1 MRILV
6 VGGGGREHALAWKIA
21 SSPLTTDLHI
31 APGNAGTA
39 SVGTNVPISADD
51 LAEIEH
57 FVREMEIDLTVI
69 GPEQPLVDGLVD
81 RLLSAGRRVV
91 GPTASAARLEGSKR
105 FAKDFMSRH
114 SIPTAGYRSFGTHE
128 MESAFDWIRKHPSG
142 PFVIKADGLAAGK
155 GVVICDTEDEARDAV
170 EAQLREN
177 RLESAGQRIVI
188 EDFMDG
194 EEASVFAITDGNTYR
209 LLSPAQDH
217 KRIGD
222 GDTGPNTGGMG
233 AYAPAPVVSPEMLDL
248 ICREIIEPTI
258 DGMREEG
265 APYTGFLYA
274 GLMIH
279 RSRPRVVEFNCRMG
293 DPETQVV
300 IPMIQSDFVELLL
313 ATAEGRL
320 SEIEVSLRPGSAAC
334 VVAASDGYPGAYT
347 KGRRIHG
354 LTEVNAMDGVMVFH
368 AGTRLNSDG
377 DFETA
382 GGRVLA
388 VTAVAN
394 SLGGAIDLAYDGL
407 ARVEFEGMQFRRDI
421 GMKGLLR
428 EHPLA

>member
-21 SSPLTTDLHI
+21 ASPLTTSLHI

-39 SVGTNVPISADD
+39 SIGTNVPISADD
-51 LAEIEH
+51 LAEIVR
-57 FVREMEIDLTVI
+57 FVSEREIDLTVV

-81 RLLSAGRRVV
+81 RLLAAGRRVV
-91 GPTASAARLEGSKR
+91 GPTASAARLEGSKQ

-114 SIPTAGYRSFGTHE
+114 GIPTAGYRSFSE
-128 MESAFDWIRKHPSG
+128 PEIEAAFNWIHRNPTG

-155 GVVICDTEDEARDAV
+155 GVIICDTEDEARDAV

-177 RLESAGQRIVI
+177 RFGSAGQHVVI
-188 EDFMDG
+188 EDFMEG
-194 EEASVFAITDGNTYR
+194 EEASVFAVTDGKSYR

-233 AYAPAPVVSPEMLDL
+233 AYAPAPVVSTDMMDVV
-248 ICREIIEPTI
+248 CRAIIEPTI
-258 DGMREEG
+258 NGMREEG
-265 APYTGFLYA
+265 TPYTGFLYA

-279 RSRPRVVEFNCRMG
+279 RGRPRVVEFNCRLG

-313 ATAEGRL
+313 AAAEGRL
-320 SEIEVSLRPGSAAC
+320 DEVEINLHPGSAAC
-334 VVAASDGYPGAYT
+334 VVAASDGYPGTHT
-347 KGRRIHG
+347 KGHRIHG
-354 LTEVNAMDGVMVFH
+354 LADAGGVEGVMVFH
-368 AGTRLNSDG
+368 AGTRFGSGG

-388 VTAVAN
+388 VTAVAD
-394 SLGGAIDLAYDGL
+394 SLGPAIDRAYEGL
-407 ARVEFEGMQFRRDI
+407 GLIEFEGMQFRRDI

-428 EHPLA
+428 ERPPA

>member
-6 VGGGGREHALAWKIA
+6 VGGGGREHTLAWKIA
-21 SSPLTTDLHI
+21 ASPLTTSLYI

-51 LAEIEH
+51 LAEIER
-57 FVREMEIDLTVI
+57 FVSEREIDLTVV

-81 RLLSAGRRVV
+81 RLLAAGRRVV
-91 GPTASAARLEGSKR
+91 GPTASAARLEGSKQ

-114 SIPTAGYRSFGTHE
+114 GIPTAGYRSFSE
-128 MESAFDWIRKHPSG
+128 PEIEAAFKWIHRNPAG

-155 GVVICDTEDEARDAV
+155 GVIICDTEGEARDAV

-177 RLESAGQRIVI
+177 RFGSAGQRVVI
-188 EDFMDG
+188 EDFMEG
-194 EEASVFAITDGNTYR
+194 EEASVFAVTDGKSHR

-233 AYAPAPVVSPEMLDL
+233 AYAPAPVVSNDMMDVV
-248 ICREIIEPTI
+248 CREIIEPTI
-258 DGMREEG
+258 NGMREEG
-265 APYTGFLYA
+265 TPYTGFLYA

-279 RSRPRVVEFNCRMG
+279 RGRPRVVEFNCRLG

-300 IPMIQSDFVELLL
+300 IPMIQSDFVEILL
-313 ATAEGRL
+313 AAAEGRL
-320 SEIEVSLRPGSAAC
+320 GEVEITLRPGSAAC
-334 VVAASDGYPGAYT
+334 VVAASDGYPGPYT
-347 KGRRIHG
+347 KGHRIHG
-354 LTEVNAMDGVMVFH
+354 LADAGGMEGVTVFH
-368 AGTRLNSDG
+368 AGTRFGSEG

-388 VTAVAN
+388 VTAVAE
-394 SLGGAIDLAYDGL
+394 SLGAAIDRAYEGL
-407 ARVEFEGMQFRRDI
+407 SLIEFEGMQFRRDI

-428 EHPLA
+428 EHPFA

>member
-6 VGGGGREHALAWKIA
+6 VGSGGREHALAWKIA
-21 SSPLTTDLHI
+21 SSPLTKDLFI

-39 SVGTNVPISADD
+39 AVGKNVPISPSKLD
-51 LAEIEH
+51 EILR
-57 FVREMEIDLTVI
+57 FVEETDIDLVVV

-81 RLLSAGRRVV
+81 RLRAAGRLVV

-114 SIPTAGYRSFGTHE
+114 GIPTAGYRSFGASE
-128 MESAFDWIRKHPSG
+128 LDEALAWIKRHPSG

-155 GVVICDTEDEARDAV
+155 GVVICDTDDEAAV
-170 EAQLREN
+170 AVRAQL
-177 RLESAGQRIVI
+177 SGDAFGHAGQRVVI
-188 EDFMDG
+188 EDFMEG
-194 EEASVFAITDGNTYR
+194 EEASVFAVTDGRDYC

-233 AYAPAPVVSPEMLDL
+233 AYAPAPVVSSDMMDL
-248 ICREIIEPTI
+248 VCREIIEPTI
-258 DGMREEG
+258 TGMAEENT
-265 APYTGFLYA
+265 PYTGFLYV

-279 RSRPRVVEFNCRMG
+279 RGRPKVVEFNCRMG

-300 IPMIQSDFVELLL
+300 VPMIASDFVELLL
-313 ATAEGRL
+313 ATAKGRL
-320 SEIEVSLRPGSAAC
+320 AETDVELRAGSAAC
-334 VVAASDGYPGAYT
+334 IVAASAGYPGAYP
-347 KGRRIHG
+347 KGIPITG
-354 LTEVNAMDGVMVFH
+354 LEDAESMDDVVVFH
-368 AGTRLNSDG
+368 AGTQRMEDG
-377 DFETA
+377 SFQTA

-388 VTAVAN
+388 VTALADR
-394 SLGGAIDLAYDGL
+394 LGGAIDRAYEGL
-407 ARVEFEGMQFRRDI
+407 ACINFAGMQFRRDI

-428 EHPLA
+428 ERPLT